1 MNPLFKKNDI
11 NIFKKYINQ
20 SKVYFEYG
28 CGGSTYLASLCD
40 NIQKIYTVESDIEW
54 LNKVKFNINVKK
66 DITYIYN
73 DMLTTPNT
81 YGIPGKNATDIQ
93 KIEYSNKFIRTLPNN
108 VDTILIDGRFR
119 VACTLKLYPYINENT
134 IIIFDDFLDR
144 SYYHTIILNYFNVI
158 DYTSD
163 KSMAVLQKKINLDI
177 PKSLIQK
184 YELLKNKKTSSHSI
198 IEDL

>member
-11 NIFKKYINQ
+11 NLFKKYINQ

-54 LNKVKFNINVKK
+54 LNKVKFNINIKK

-73 DMLTTPNT
+73 EMDTKPNT

-119 VACTLKLYPYINENT
+119 VACVLKLYPYINEDT

-144 SYYHTIILNYFNVI
+144 SYYHNIILNYFNLI

-198 IEDL
+198 IEDF

>member
-11 NIFKKYINQ
+11 NLFNKYINQ

-54 LNKVKFNINVKK
+54 LNKVKLNINVKK

-73 DMLTTPNT
+73 EMDTKPNT

-119 VACTLKLYPYINENT
+119 VACALKLYPYINENT

-144 SYYHTIILNYFNVI
+144 SYYHNIILNYFNLI

-163 KSMAVLQKKINLDI
+163 KSMAILQKKINLDI

-198 IEDL
+198 IEDF

>member
-1 MNPLFKKNDI
+1 MDTK
-11 NIFKKYINQ
+11 
-20 SKVYFEYG
+20 
-28 CGGSTYLASLCD
+28 
-40 NIQKIYTVESDIEW
+40 
-54 LNKVKFNINVKK
+54 
-66 DITYIYN
+66 
-73 DMLTTPNT
+73 PNT

-119 VACTLKLYPYINENT
+119 VACVLKLYPYINKNT

-144 SYYHTIILNYFNVI
+144 SYYHNIILNYFNLI

-198 IEDL
+198 IEDF

>member
-11 NIFKKYINQ
+11 NLFNKYINQ

-54 LNKVKFNINVKK
+54 LNKVKFNINIKK

-73 DMLTTPNT
+73 EMDTKPNT

-119 VACTLKLYPYINENT
+119 VACVLKLYPYINKNT

-144 SYYHTIILNYFNVI
+144 SYYHNIILNYFNLI

-198 IEDL
+198 IEDF

>member
-11 NIFKKYINQ
+11 NLFKKYINQ

-54 LNKVKFNINVKK
+54 LNKVKFNIKK

-73 DMLTTPNT
+73 EMDTKPNT
-81 YGIPGKNATDIQ
+81 YGIPGKNATNIQ
-93 KIEYSNKFIRTLPNN
+93 KIEYSNKFFRTLPNN

-119 VACTLKLYPYINENT
+119 VACVLKLYPYINENT

-144 SYYHTIILNYFNVI
+144 SYYHNIILNYFNLI

-198 IEDL
+198 IEDF

>member
-1 MNPLFKKNDI
+1 
-11 NIFKKYINQ
+11 
-20 SKVYFEYG
+20 
-28 CGGSTYLASLCD
+28 
-40 NIQKIYTVESDIEW
+40 
-54 LNKVKFNINVKK
+54 
-66 DITYIYN
+66 
-73 DMLTTPNT
+73 MLTTPNT
-81 YGIPGKNATDIQ
+81 YEIPGKNATDIQ

>member
-11 NIFKKYINQ
+11 NLFNKYINQ

-54 LNKVKFNINVKK
+54 LNKVKFNINIKK

-73 DMLTTPNT
+73 EMDTKPNT

-119 VACTLKLYPYINENT
+119 VACVLKLYPYINKNT
-134 IIIFDDFLDR
+134 IIIFDDFWIDLII
-144 SYYHTIILNYFNVI
+144 IILY
-158 DYTSD
+158 
-163 KSMAVLQKKINLDI
+163 
-177 PKSLIQK
+177 
-184 YELLKNKKTSSHSI
+184 
-198 IEDL
+198 

>member
-11 NIFKKYINQ
+11 NLFKKYINQ

-54 LNKVKFNINVKK
+54 LNKVKFNIKK

-73 DMLTTPNT
+73 EMDTKPNT

-93 KIEYSNKFIRTLPNN
+93 KIEYSNKFFRTLPNN

-119 VACTLKLYPYINENT
+119 VACVLKLYPYINENT

-144 SYYHTIILNYFNVI
+144 SYYHNIILNYFNLI

-198 IEDL
+198 IEDF

>member
-1 MNPLFKKNDI
+1 MDTK
-11 NIFKKYINQ
+11 
-20 SKVYFEYG
+20 
-28 CGGSTYLASLCD
+28 
-40 NIQKIYTVESDIEW
+40 
-54 LNKVKFNINVKK
+54 
-66 DITYIYN
+66 
-73 DMLTTPNT
+73 PNT
-81 YGIPGKNATDIQ
+81 YGIPGKNSTDIQ
-93 KIEYSNKFIRTLPNN
+93 KIEYSNKFFRTLPNN

-119 VACTLKLYPYINENT
+119 VACVLKLYPYINENT

-144 SYYHTIILNYFNVI
+144 SYYHNIILNYFNLI

-198 IEDL
+198 IEDF

>member
-11 NIFKKYINQ
+11 NLFKKYINQ